1 MDKFLHFFENKSILV
16 IGATGF
22 LAKVVIEKIMR
33 VQPEVKKLYLLLRA
47 VDSSSALHR
56 FNTEVMEN
64 ELFKVVREKYG
75 AKLDSIIKEKV
86 SVVCGDITRDC
97 LGLETSILEE
107 VFGQVDIIIN
117 SAATTNFD
125 ERYDIALGINT
136 VGAANVLSFA
146 KKCRKLRTLLHVS
159 TAYVCGEKEGLIPET
174 PLKMG
179 EALNMTP
186 GLNIDME
193 KKIVDDNLRSLHSA
207 PENHIKSMM
216 RELGLQ
222 RARKYGWPNTYTF
235 TKAMGEMMLEQ
246 FKENIHLIIIR
257 PTIITSTFKQPFPGW
272 TEGVR
277 TIDAFI
283 IGFGTGKLTCY
294 PGNPKIT
301 LDLIPVDMVV
311 NAMMVSIATHVY
323 KTTPMIYHVGSSAS
337 NPISYLRIRDI
348 NTRFFIE
355 NPWMS
360 RDGKPVIVTRG
371 TQLPTKL
378 AIQIYINLNYL
389 IPIKILG
396 VVKAASFGYFDR
408 TYIDCSRKVKFL
420 MRMIDLFSPY
430 IFFNIVFDD
439 MNMEKLKS
447 SVNEMC
453 GDIEN
458 EIFNFDPKSINWD
471 DYLIHTHIPGL
482 VKYSS
487 KR

>member
-1 MDKFLHFFENKSILV
+1 
-16 IGATGF
+16 
-22 LAKVVIEKIMR
+22 
-33 VQPEVKKLYLLLRA
+33 
-47 VDSSSALHR
+47 
-56 FNTEVMEN
+56 MEN

-159 TAYVCGEKEGLIPET
+159 TAYVCGKNEGLIPET

-186 GLNIDME
+186 GLNIEME

-246 FKENIHLIIIR
+246 FKENIPLIIIR
-257 PTIITSTFKQPFPGW
+257 PTIVTSTFKQPFPGW
-272 TEGVR
+272 TEGVSYLGGR
-277 TIDAFI
+277 R
-283 IGFGTGKLTCY
+283 GY
-294 PGNPKIT
+294 
-301 LDLIPVDMVV
+301 VDMVV

-396 VVKAASFGYFDR
+396 VVNAASFGYFDR
-408 TYIDCSRKVKFL
+408 TYIDRSRKVKFL
-420 MRMIDLFSPY
+420 MRMFDLFSPY
-430 IFFNIVFDD
+430 MFFSIVFDD
-439 MNMEKLKS
+439 INMEKLKS

-471 DYLIHTHIPGL
+471 DYLMHTHIPGL
-482 VKYSS
+482 VKYSF